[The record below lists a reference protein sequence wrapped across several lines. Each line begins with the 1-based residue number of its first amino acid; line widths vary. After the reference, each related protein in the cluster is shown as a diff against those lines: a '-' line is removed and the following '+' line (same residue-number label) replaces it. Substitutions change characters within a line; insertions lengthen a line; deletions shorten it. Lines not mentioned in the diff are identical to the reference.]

1 MKDIQ
6 MIGVVGAGNMGAGIA
21 QKLAMEGLQVVL
33 VDTTDEFVRR
43 GLGTI
48 RGLLDQ
54 GVTRKVLSQEQAD
67 ATMGRLKGTTDLHE
81 LAEADMVIEAV
92 YENEQVKKDLFR
104 NLDKVCAPHTILAT
118 NTSSYYVGELAGAT
132 ARPDR
137 FVGMHYFFHPAKNRL
152 LEVIPH
158 EGTSRETVKRS
169 LEIGRLH
176 GKTCILV
183 KDASGFCVNRFF
195 SPLLTEAVN
204 ILDDGIAG
212 IATIEAAAR
221 RAFKIPMG
229 PFELMNVTGIAIS
242 VHASTT
248 FGRELGSM
256 YGTPKS
262 LPDKMK
268 SGELYDL
275 GGEVDESML
284 ERIEDRL
291 YGACLGAAAA
301 LVSEGVASVEDTDR
315 GAKVGLRW
323 RQGPFEIMNRIGID
337 KTCKLVE
344 AMTRRYGD
352 FKMPEILTSQR
363 ALGRPFAFSY
373 VDLAVEDGIAFITI
387 NRPEALNALNEVT
400 VAQLADRFGKAE
412 KDPAVKAI
420 VLQGA
425 GKAFV
430 AGADIRYFIQ
440 NIQKNRLDDT
450 AAFTRGGHELLL
462 RIENSPKLT
471 VAVLDGLSLGGGSEL
486 ALSCQAIVA
495 TPEGCM
501 GFPETAIGIFPGLGG
516 MIRSARQL
524 GTDLAKYYVFT
535 GKMIS
540 ARDGYDLGLI
550 NRLVGRQEL
559 PGAIREICSGPKPD
573 KYRPRPIPERFVE
586 LAKICADTNAQA
598 LLAGKTPE
606 GVSPSLAEKTLRTL
620 ARKAPL
626 ALKKAD
632 ELIDAQQKVSIPEAI
647 ELELNELHYIF
658 STQDALAGLM
668 SAGKAPPQ
676 YAGK

>member
-1 MKDIQ
+1 MKEIQ

-21 QKLAMEGLQVVL
+21 QKLAMEGLNVVL
-33 VDTTDEFVRR
+33 VDTAEKFVER

-48 RGLLDQ
+48 KSLLDQ
-54 GVTRKVLSQEQAD
+54 GVARKVLSNAQAD
-67 ATMGRLKGTTDLHE
+67 ATMSRLKGTTDLHD
-81 LAEADMVIEAV
+81 LAGADMVIEAI
-92 YENEQVKKDLFR
+92 YEDEQAKKELFAT
-104 NLDKVCAPHTILAT
+104 LDTICRPHTILAT
-118 NTSSYYVGELAGAT
+118 NTSSYYVGELAKAT

-137 FVGMHYFFHPAKNRL
+137 FIGMHYFFHPAKNRL

-158 EGTSRETVKRS
+158 AGTSADTVKRS

-176 GKTCILV
+176 GKTNILV

-204 ILDDGIAG
+204 ILDDKIAD
-212 IATIEAAAR
+212 IPTIEAAAKK
-221 RAFKIPMG
+221 AFKIPMG

-256 YGTPKS
+256 YGTPRS
-262 LPDKMK
+262 LPEKLA

-275 GGEVDESML
+275 AGEVDETK
-284 ERIEDRL
+284 IEEIENRL

-301 LVSEGVASVEDTDR
+301 LVSEGVATVEDTDR

-323 RQGPFEIMNRIGID
+323 RQGPFELMNRIGIE
-337 KTCKLVE
+337 KSYELVE
-344 AMTRRYGD
+344 AMTVRYSD
-352 FKMPEILTSQR
+352 FTMPEILVKQR
-363 ALGRPFAFSY
+363 ASGKPFSFSY
-373 VDLAVEDGIAFITI
+373 VDFEVDEGIAYITI

-400 VAQLADRFGKAE
+400 VGQLADRFDAAE
-412 KDPAVKAI
+412 KDPKVEAI

-462 RIENSPKLT
+462 RIENSEKIT

-516 MIRSARQL
+516 MIRSARQI

-540 ARDGYDLGLI
+540 AQDGFDLGLI
-550 NRLVGRQEL
+550 TRLVSRQEL
-559 PGAIREICSGPKPD
+559 SKAIREICSGPKPD
-573 KYRPRPIPERFVE
+573 KYHARQIPERFQE
-586 LAKICADTNAQA
+586 MARICSADNARA
-598 LLAGKTPE
+598 LLAGQKPI
-606 GVSPSLAEKTLRTL
+606 GVSDSLAEKTLKTL
-620 ARKAPL
+620 SRKAPL

-647 ELELNELHYIF
+647 ELELNELYYIF
-658 STQDALAGLM
+658 STEDALTGLM

-676 YAGK
+676 YTGR

>member
-1 MKDIQ
+1 MKEIT

-33 VDTTDEFVRR
+33 VDTADEYVRR
-43 GLGTI
+43 GLATI
-48 RGLLDQ
+48 RKLLDQ
-54 GVTRKVLSQEQAD
+54 GVERKVLSPEQAD
-67 ATMGRLKGTTDLHE
+67 ATMNRLQGTTDLHD
-81 LAEADMVIEAV
+81 LAEADMVIEAI
-92 YENEQVKKDLFR
+92 YENEQAKTELFQR
-104 NLDKVCAPHTILAT
+104 LDTVCAPHTILAT
-118 NTSSYYVGELAGAT
+118 NTSSYYVAELARAT

-158 EGTSRETVKRS
+158 DGTSRETVKRS

-183 KDASGFCVNRFF
+183 KDSSGFCVNRFF

-204 ILDDGIAG
+204 ILDDGVADIP
-212 IATIEAAAR
+212 TIEAAAK

-242 VHASTT
+242 VHASAT

-262 LPDKMK
+262 LPAKMV
-268 SGELYDL
+268 SGKLYDL
-275 GGEVDESML
+275 DGEVDDSKIME
-284 ERIEDRL
+284 IEDRL

-301 LVSEGVASVEDTDR
+301 LVSEGVASAEDTDR

-323 RQGPFEIMNRIGID
+323 RQGPFEIMNRLGID
-337 KTCKLVE
+337 TTYRLVE

-352 FKMPEILTSQR
+352 FKMPEILITQR
-363 ALGRPFAFSY
+363 ELRKPFEFSY
-373 VDLAVEDGIAFITI
+373 VDLEVDDGMAFITI

-400 VAQLADRFGKAE
+400 VSQLADRFAKAE
-412 KDPAVKAI
+412 RDPAVKAI

-462 RIENSPKLT
+462 RIENSHKIT

-516 MIRSARQL
+516 MIRSARQI

-540 ARDGYDLGLI
+540 AQDGYDLGLI
-550 NRLVGRQEL
+550 TRLVSRQEL
-559 PGAIREICSGPKPD
+559 PRAIREICSGPKPD
-573 KYRPRPIPERFVE
+573 KYRSRPIPDRFTE
-586 LAKICADTNAQA
+586 LAQICANGNAQA
-598 LLAGKTPE
+598 ILAGKKPT
-606 GVSPSLAEKTLRTL
+606 GVSETLAEKTLKTL

-626 ALKKAD
+626 ALKMAD

-658 STQDALAGLM
+658 STQDALVGLM